1 MARSEV
7 VGRWWAASHA
17 DGLTCTA
24 ALIVSCPPQEQ
35 AERRADLNA
44 TRPVFLPCGAGS
56 AVPEAEPAGSLLLFI
71 TLPSSSGFRVTL
83 IGICDFKYHAR
94 TGLCQAVQ
102 EANTRLGSQVNEIL
116 DLTLVCDS
124 VEPLIRGGGDGRCHI
139 VFALTDWR

>member
-1 MARSEV
+1 MRDVRLPCRRHGGMDRGARCIGLEIAAGPPPALAVARRLEQPAAGAGTMARSEV

-56 AVPEAEPAGSLLLFI
+56 AVPEAEPAGSLFCSSPFRHQRASELL
-71 TLPSSSGFRVTL
+71 
-83 IGICDFKYHAR
+83 
-94 TGLCQAVQ
+94 
-102 EANTRLGSQVNEIL
+102 
-116 DLTLVCDS
+116 
-124 VEPLIRGGGDGRCHI
+124 
-139 VFALTDWR
+139 